1 MVAVRTW
8 GVFSLRCWE
17 RQKRAAARARKVR
30 ASPLSCKQACEER
43 RDWRWKITRILTSTT
58 GKLLALLRAFPPN
71 EPTKKRFVSEM
82 VAWSGKV
89 GEYPNGDPELHHV
102 AGTLYAEGIQSLHDS
117 YIPCGS
123 IIISSPLQK
132 ASHTMRSAISL
143 SVPKT
148 LLSSLLKS
156 STNGTPRMNPTPPL
170 STQRERYFLTSSPA
184 TSAPQTRLIS
194 YSLPA
199 SAHLTNHSVY
209 RRSAAL
215 LPTCA
220 SILRCLFSIS
230 LVSSC

>member
-1 MVAVRTW
+1 MRVRCYASRHAKNIET
-8 GVFSLRCWE
+8 GD
-17 RQKRAAARARKVR
+17 QKIK
-30 ASPLSCKQACEER
+30 
-43 RDWRWKITRILTSTT
+43 RILTNTT

-89 GEYPNGDPELHHV
+89 GDYPNGDPELHHV

-117 YIPCGS
+117 YVSCGS
-123 IIISSPLQK
+123 IITSSPLQK

-143 SVPKT
+143 LVPKT

-156 STNGTPRMNPTPPL
+156 STNGIPKMNPTPLL
-170 STQRERYFLTSSPA
+170 STQREPCFPTFSPA
-184 TSAPQTRLIS
+184 ISAPQTRLIS
-194 YSLPA
+194 YSPPA

-209 RRSAAL
+209 RRSAAP

-220 SILRCLFSIS
+220 SILHCLSSIF